1 MRLIYITAVLSILLT
16 SCHISNQNETNI
28 VAEWVGKKVSIPEQL
43 KFQILGEEI
52 DIDALATDY
61 KIINYVD
68 STGCTSC
75 RMKLPLWNEIIDELH
90 SLPDVS
96 IECLTIVNS
105 SDINDI
111 ENLLKRDVY
120 LHPVA
125 VDSTN
130 IFSQLNEL
138 SPRYEYN
145 TFLLDVD
152 NKVLAIGNPV
162 INPKIKELYKQI
174 ILNGEEDFLTGFNE
188 VYARSFGTARRNSTF
203 TTNFSVPNKGN
214 DTLHIQALIPSC
226 DCVKV
231 TSNSDIILPHAE
243 NEFSLILNTDSLA
256 GDFFR
261 YVDIFYKEKDSPD
274 RLTVYGFI
282 K

>member
-1 MRLIYITAVLSILLT
+1 M
-16 SCHISNQNETNI
+16 
-28 VAEWVGKKVSIPEQL
+28 AEWVGKEVSIPEQL

>member
-1 MRLIYITAVLSILLT
+1 MYITAVLSILLT
-16 SCHISNQNETNI
+16 SCHISNRNETNI
-28 VAEWVGKKVSIPEQL
+28 VAEWVGKEVSIPEQL